1 MTAAGLALGLGVGVA
16 IFDYGTSV
24 GDLAVLGAVSG
35 LGVGAAQWLVLRDHV
50 GAGLLWIVGIAALWA
65 LGWTITTSIGVDVES
80 KWAVFG
86 ASGAITVTV
95 LSGVLLWFLT
105 RLNSGRATDDERRDR
120 RGGAAH
126 RRAAVVQHH
135 VRAARANAS
144 TTPPSFAGPP
154 RTSSLGSA
162 LGERR

>member
-24 GDLAVLGAVSG
+24 GDLAVLGAASG
-35 LGVGAAQWLVLRDHV
+35 LGVGAAQWLILRDHI
-50 GAGLLWIVGIAALWA
+50 GAGVLWIVGIAALWA

-105 RLNSGRATDDERRDR
+105 RLNTR
-120 RGGAAH
+120 
-126 RRAAVVQHH
+126 
-135 VRAARANAS
+135 
-144 TTPPSFAGPP
+144 
-154 RTSSLGSA
+154 
-162 LGERR
+162 